1 MYKTL
6 VRFGF
11 HPCSFNICFLT
22 ELFVASR
29 TVGAGSETDKSFSIG
44 EKTFLAMETLFYRIC
59 IDIFLTCT
67 RLVFAGLKQKK

>member
-22 ELFVASR
+22 ELFVVILRPEPWELDPKR
-29 TVGAGSETDKSFSIG
+29 TRVFLLEK
-44 EKTFLAMETLFYRIC
+44 KTFLSVLAMETLFYRI
-59 IDIFLTCT
+59 
-67 RLVFAGLKQKK
+67 